1 MMRRVAYTA
10 FYTLIFLLGVIFTL
24 LNQNTVKINFH
35 LSQYELPVALAII
48 VAVMIGVVLSFI
60 VCYGSTLKY
69 RVEIRGL
76 RKKNALLEQEIQHLR
91 NMPLKGPP

>member
-1 MMRRVAYTA
+1 MRRIAYTA
-10 FYTLIFLLGVIFTL
+10 FYTLVFLLGVIFTL

-35 LSQYELPVALAII
+35 LSQFELPLAVII
-48 VAVMIGVVLSFI
+48 IIAILLGVILSFI

-76 RKKNALLEQEIQHLR
+76 RKKTSLLEQEIQNLR
-91 NMPLKGPP
+91 KMPLKGPP